1 MSEFL
6 ISLSDLDYAFEVPA
20 TSVLS
25 SPSFHGILGHLFPA
39 FIFPMKKENLL

>member
-6 ISLSDLDYAFEVPA
+6 ISFSGLNYAFEVPA

-25 SPSFHGILGHLFPA
+25 SPSFRGIPGHLFQA
-39 FIFPMKKENLL
+39 FIFPMKKENL